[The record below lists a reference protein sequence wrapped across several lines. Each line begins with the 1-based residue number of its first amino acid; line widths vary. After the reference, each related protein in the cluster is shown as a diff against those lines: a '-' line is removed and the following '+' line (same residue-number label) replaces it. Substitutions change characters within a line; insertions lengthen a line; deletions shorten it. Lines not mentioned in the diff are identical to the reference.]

1 MADTNTDAPSA
12 VQPLS
17 EIWFTRCPV
26 PTATG
31 LAYQLGWLDDAF
43 AADGIAV
50 RTLQDNPE
58 LGRHHY
64 DHRLRTLIR
73 EGGNMLAIAARA
85 QGEDTRLVGLT
96 WIEEAQVILVR
107 PDSGI
112 RSPADLKGKR
122 VALPGWTDHAIP
134 SHLRGCSISRGM
146 SLAGLRGAL
155 ASASLT
161 FDDVDMV
168 EVAQAPRG
176 SGGGRSDSLA
186 GRDGSGLGRLWP
198 IDALT
203 DGRVDAVYVKGASA
217 LDAAKAHGVV
227 VGINLDELADR
238 RFRVNNGTP
247 RPITVHKDFIEH
259 HFDHLVRFLA
269 TTLKAA
275 DWARTHAEHLRSI
288 AQDET
293 LGSADAVI
301 EAYGEDFH
309 VHLHPDLSPERL
321 TLFEL
326 QKKFLLVHGFL
337 DRDFKLDEWVDARPL
352 AAAQA
357 LAKQEVFPESVL
369 N

>member
-1 MADTNTDAPSA
+1 MADTNTLATSA
-12 VQPLS
+12 QALS

-31 LAYQLGWLDDAF
+31 LAYQLGWLQEAF
-43 AADGIAV
+43 AGDGIAV

-64 DHRLRTLIR
+64 DHRLPTLIR

-112 RSPADLKGKR
+112 RSAGDLKGKR
-122 VALPGWTDHAIP
+122 LALPSWTDHAIP

-161 FDDVDMV
+161 FDDVDVV
-168 EVAQAPRG
+168 EIVQAPRG
-176 SGGGRSDSLA
+176 ADGGRNDSLA
-186 GRDGSGLGRLWP
+186 GRSGGGLGRLWP
-198 IDALT
+198 IDALV

-227 VGINLDELADR
+227 VGIDLDRLSDR

-247 RPITVHKDFIEH
+247 RPITVHKDLIEH

-275 DWARTHAEHLRSI
+275 DWARDNAEHLRAI

-293 LGSADAVI
+293 LGSAEAVI
-301 EAYGEDFH
+301 EAYGDDFH
-309 VHLHPDLSPERL
+309 LHLHPDLSDERL
-321 TLFEL
+321 ALFAL
-326 QKKFLLVHGFL
+326 QKKFLLLHGFL
-337 DRDFKLDEWVDARPL
+337 DRDFDLAAWVDRRPL
-352 AAAQA
+352 EAARALLEQEGQA
-357 LAKQEVFPESVL
+357 TLIAT
-369 N
+369 